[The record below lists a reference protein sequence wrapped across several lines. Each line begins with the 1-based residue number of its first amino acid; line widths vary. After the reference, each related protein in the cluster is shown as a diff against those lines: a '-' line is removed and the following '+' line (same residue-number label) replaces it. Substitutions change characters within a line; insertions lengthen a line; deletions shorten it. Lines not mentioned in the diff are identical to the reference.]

1 MFVVTDL
8 SSYRLSL
15 SPFILSFSLLLSC
28 LAVPLLQVLLLFQ
41 PDDYISRFT
50 RESSFSAATFPLRHL
65 HLPHLR
71 LPSTFSLHI
80 SKAFFFL
87 LWNCPTI
94 STSLDPIGDFS
105 RHFRASGKKTLRHF
119 LWVFRTSNL
128 GRQLGHRSP

>member
-1 MFVVTDL
+1 MFVVTDS

-28 LAVPLLQVLLLFQ
+28 LAVPLLLLFQ

-50 RESSFSAATFPLRHL
+50 RESSFSTDTFPLRHL

-80 SKAFFFL
+80 SKAFFFFSGTVRRFRL
-87 LWNCPTI
+87 ALIQSVTFQD
-94 STSLDPIGDFS
+94 TSELRGKRLFDIFFGFLELPI
-105 RHFRASGKKTLRHF
+105 
-119 LWVFRTSNL
+119 
-128 GRQLGHRSP
+128 